1 MKKRNQMVSILLT
14 LVMVSALFTGCGQK
28 QEEASDTAKGS
39 VESSV
44 ESKTQEVAEESQ
56 AEQEEVSYRISEEPI
71 TITVAGY
78 ASNSNNDWNSTV
90 QFQQY
95 EEQLGI
101 KLAATTYTSEQWSSK
116 LTLILAS
123 DEMPD
128 MLASAKLTADQVAE
142 YGSDGYFLDL
152 AEYLDIMP
160 NLSAYMEKYPEY
172 ASVLKDD
179 EGHIYALS
187 QINESPENY
196 LFYATYMN
204 QTWLD
209 NLGLEKPTTLD
220 ELYNVLVAFRDE
232 DADGDGDPDNEIP
245 FGYQGDAWY
254 HAEYPILWS
263 HGIYVSAT
271 DGGYHMMVDENNQ
284 VYLANATEN
293 YKDFLKYMHKLYD
306 EKLIN
311 EDAYVITR
319 DELLQRFANE
329 TIGTMF
335 TTRALP
341 LLAATGD
348 SEADTLAKV
357 KKWIIIGGLQD
368 ETYSPEGKIVLNG
381 RITAEY
387 NWAVNA
393 DTKYPEEI
401 CKFLDYLYTDE
412 GALSSVGQFEGI
424 TCDMKDF
431 FGATIVDTEP
441 YQDQFGEDFQA
452 STSAINAFL
461 IRSTQKFGTLGA
473 VTSISADDL
482 YSDTCAALAGTS
494 AIKERLIREYEG
506 NVINGYPTLVYTPEE
521 QTEMATLKT
530 DLLNYIKTE
539 KAQFIVGEQDIDAN
553 WDEYLAKLD
562 EMGLER
568 LLEIEQAAYDRYL
581 AK

>member
-116 LTLILAS
+116 LTLMMAS

-172 ASVLKDD
+172 ASALKDD

-187 QINESPENY
+187 AINESPENY

-254 HAEYPILWS
+254 HAEYPILWG
-263 HGIYVSAT
+263 HGIYVRTT
-271 DGGYHMMVDENNQ
+271 DGEYHMMVDENNQ

-335 TTRALP
+335 TTRELP

-348 SEADTLAKV
+348 SEADNLAKV

-381 RITAEY
+381 RTSGC

-412 GALSSVGQFEGI
+412 GALSSAGLFEGI

-452 STSAINAFL
+452 STCAINAFL
-461 IRSTQKFGTLGA
+461 IRSTQKFSTLGA

-494 AIKERLIREYEG
+494 VIKERLIREYEG
-506 NVINGYPTLVYTPEE
+506 NVINGYPPLVYTPEE
-521 QTEMATLKT
+521 KTEMATLKT